1 MNRNRKLELTAGA
14 VTLFIGCAIYL
25 LFRSPSI
32 NLYRWC
38 SAIGIGDTIIA
49 MRQAT
54 SSWNISDF
62 LKYSLPDGLYCISFI
77 LLMDALWHDSKSWAR
92 HIIILSIPLIAC
104 LHEVAQGIG
113 IAKGTF
119 DIADI
124 ACYVIPVIIYVIAVR
139 RQ

>member
-1 MNRNRKLELTAGA
+1 MNRNEKLELTAGA

-32 NLYRWC
+32 NLYRWS
-38 SAIGIGDTIIA
+38 SATVFGDIIIV
-49 MRQAT
+49 MRQAVN
-54 SSWNISDF
+54 SWNIPDF
-62 LKYSLPDGLYCISFI
+62 VKYSLPDGLYCISFI

-113 IAKGTF
+113 IAEGTF